1 MHNDIIQFDL
11 NQSSVKL
18 EESLESL
25 FDDYKAE
32 FNKRL
37 YCQDLVEENM
47 LQFPKTCLSNPSESI
62 IENIKI
68 EAINNNLEID
78 EERYFINFQKENLD
92 TKNNTPDLL
101 NKKTKRKNEKNETKK
116 DEKTTSTNN
125 KKQKCGR
132 KTTKGKNNGEVH
144 DKYKGDNIIR
154 KIKVHIIQDKIIK
167 LINKYIKTKKLC
179 KRKLFKLYQ
188 DDVNSL
194 KRKKNLIFMNTTLEE
209 IYKNTKIANKYSSE
223 KAKNNEKLI
232 DEIYAKNELIE
243 IQKILNL
250 TFLEFFEIYTHDV
263 TEKPLSEELLKK
275 MEDSEIFN
283 SPDFSGINNFINK
296 LAKKE
301 EKNEISEDKTNSYIQ
316 KVKELC
322 GNYKKWFEDK
332 KGRNEELN
340 Y

>member
-125 KKQKCGR
+125 KK
-132 KTTKGKNNGEVH
+132 GKNNGEVH

-167 LINKYIKTKKLC
+167 LINKYIKSKKLS
-179 KRKLFKLYQ
+179 KRKLFKLHQ

-194 KRKKNLIFMNTTLEE
+194 KKEKNLKFMNTTLEE

-232 DEIYAKNELIE
+232 DEIYAKEELIE

-283 SPDFSGINNFINK
+283 SSDFSGINNFINK